1 MASFLNELYMCA
13 PAYASDV
20 LDDLQFVLDL
30 HYTTLPE
37 MVCLTTAVSATHTD
51 DYNPNTIGER
61 TSGRQAC
68 CARCTA

>member
-1 MASFLNELYMCA
+1 MASFLNELYMSA
-13 PAYASDV
+13 PPYASDV

-37 MVCLTTAVSATHTD
+37 MVNPTTPVQPMHTE
-51 DYNPNTIGER
+51 DYKPNRR
-61 TSGRQAC
+61 TNQRQAAC